1 VFTWTLGRS
10 ERICAVIDLGSHK
23 INCAVIS
30 YVPGGGGPFRD
41 NPQIEVHGFAAG
53 PSSGWAAGQV
63 RSLGAVVKSLRRT
76 LSRAEAAAGVE
87 IERAFLV
94 SSFDTLVG
102 EGFRAGLPLAGETAS
117 QSDLE
122 AVFAAASDHAER
134 GGRRALHVFA
144 TGYGVEA
151 NGGAAGPSYLTV
163 DFKTLAIAAASQQN
177 VLECCHRCQ
186 IHADA
191 TIAAPYASA
200 LAITT
205 PEDRD
210 LGICVID
217 LGGRTSS
224 ALWFESGALEHLA
237 LVPEGGLHITAD
249 IARMFSIPRAQAE
262 HIKLCHGSVF
272 DVVANDVLVPLS
284 GREDR
289 EPLFKSQL
297 NSVIRDRQKRILE
310 GLKGRLIAAGFAS
323 GGPEPIVLTG
333 GGSVLS
339 GAIEL
344 AAQVFGRD
352 VHLGQPAALKGL
364 KADATLSALIGGCL
378 YVVGEEWRARAGVL
392 GRSGQKSSYAD
403 RIGQWLRAG
412 F

>member
-1 VFTWTLGRS
+1 M
-10 ERICAVIDLGSHK
+10 
-23 INCAVIS
+23 
-30 YVPGGGGPFRD
+30 PFRD
-41 NPQIEVHGFAAG
+41 TPQIEVHGFAAG
-53 PSSGWAAGQV
+53 PSLGWAAGQV

-87 IERAFLV
+87 VERAFLV

-102 EGFRAGLPLAGETAS
+102 EGFRAGLPLAGDTAS
-117 QSDLE
+117 QGDLE
-122 AVFAAASDHAER
+122 TVFAAAAEYAER
-134 GGRRALHVFA
+134 GGRCAIHVFA
-144 TGYGVEA
+144 TGYGLDA
-151 NGGAAGPSYLTV
+151 SDAAIRARGASYLTV
-163 DFKTLAIAAASQQN
+163 EFRTLAIAAASQQN

-191 TIAAPYASA
+191 TVAAPYASA
-200 LAITT
+200 LAVTT

-217 LGGRTSS
+217 MGARTSS
-224 ALWFESGALEHLA
+224 ALWFEGGALEHLA

-249 IARMFSIPRAQAE
+249 IARMFSISRAQAE

-272 DVVANDVLVPLS
+272 DVVANDVLVPLA
-284 GREDR
+284 GGEDR

-297 NSVIRDRQKRILE
+297 NAVIRDRQKRIIE
-310 GLKGRLIAAGFAS
+310 GLKGRLIAAGFAT

-333 GGSVLS
+333 GGSALS
-339 GAIEL
+339 GASEL
-344 AAQVFGRD
+344 AGQVFGRD

-378 YVVGEEWRARAGVL
+378 YVAGEEWRACAGVL
-392 GRSGQKSSYAD
+392 SRSGQKSSYAD